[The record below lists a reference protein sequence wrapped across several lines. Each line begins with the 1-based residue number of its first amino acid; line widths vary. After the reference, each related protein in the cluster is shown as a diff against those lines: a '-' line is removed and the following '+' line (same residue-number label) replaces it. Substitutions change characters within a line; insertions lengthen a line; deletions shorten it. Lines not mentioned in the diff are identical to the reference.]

1 MTVKKERLA
10 ASTMAALEKKVKRE
24 KRPAPTLA
32 ATIETVD
39 LTEDAD
45 DEECMIYT
53 LAKRPKMEAVLLQL
67 D

>member
-24 KRPAPTLA
+24 RPAPMVA

-45 DEECMIYT
+45 DEDCMIYT
-53 LAKRPKMEAVLLQL
+53 VAKRPKMEAVLLQL

>member
-1 MTVKKERLA
+1 MTVKKERLTG
-10 ASTMAALEKKVKRE
+10 STMAALEKKVKRE
-24 KRPAPTLA
+24 KRPAPTVA

-45 DEECMIYT
+45 DEDCMIYRV
-53 LAKRPKMEAVLLQL
+53 AKRPKAEAALLHL